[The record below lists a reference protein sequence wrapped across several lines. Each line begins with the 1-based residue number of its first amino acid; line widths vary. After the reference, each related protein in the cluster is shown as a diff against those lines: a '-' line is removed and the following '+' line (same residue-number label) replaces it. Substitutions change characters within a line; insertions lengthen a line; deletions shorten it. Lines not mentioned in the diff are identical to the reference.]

1 MARSRYALVVAGGQ
15 GRRMQASVPK
25 QFIPVA
31 GLPVLMH
38 TLAVF
43 HRCSPAIQ
51 LIAVLPESEITHW
64 QTLCADYQ
72 FTVPHAVVAGGSTR
86 SASVRNGMQLVK
98 EEFSLVAVHDGVR
111 PLVTPELINRSFEAA
126 ERYGSAVATVPLKDS
141 IREVKGES
149 SEAVSRSNYRL
160 VQTPQTFRTEWLR
173 AAYTEAAEQ
182 EFSDDASLV
191 EHSGRS
197 IHLIEGHYRNL
208 KITTPED
215 LMLAEALLKKI
226 STRLR

>member
-15 GRRMQASVPK
+15 GRRMQTSVAK

-31 GLPVLMH
+31 GRPILMH

-43 HRCSPAIQ
+43 HHCSPAIQ
-51 LIAVLPESEITHW
+51 IVTVLPESEIAHW

-72 FTVPHAVVAGGSTR
+72 FTVPHTVVAGGSTR
-86 SASVRNGMQLVK
+86 SASVRNGLQYIK
-98 EEFSLVAVHDGVR
+98 EELSLVAVHDGVR
-111 PLVTPELINRSFEAA
+111 PLVTSELINRSFAAA

-141 IREVKGES
+141 IRKVKDES
-149 SEAVSRSNYRL
+149 SKAVSRVDYRL

-173 AAYTEAAEQ
+173 MAYTEAAGQ

-197 IHLIEGHYRNL
+197 IYLIEGHYRNL

-215 LMLAEALLKKI
+215 LLLAEAFLKH
-226 STRLR
+226 

>member
-1 MARSRYALVVAGGQ
+1 MARSRYALIVAGGQ

-25 QFIPVA
+25 QFVPVA
-31 GLPVLMH
+31 GLPILMH
-38 TLAVF
+38 TLAAF

-51 LIAVLPESEITHW
+51 LITVLPESETAHW

-72 FTVPHAVVAGGSTR
+72 FAVPHTVVAGGSTR
-86 SASVRNGMQLVK
+86 SASVRNGLQHVE

-111 PLVTPELINRSFEAA
+111 PMVTPELIDQSFEVA
-126 ERYGSAVATVPLKDS
+126 EHYGSAVATVPLKDS
-141 IREVKGES
+141 IREVKGEGS
-149 SEAVSRSNYRL
+149 AAATRDNYRI

-173 AAYTEAAEQ
+173 AAYAEAAEQ
-182 EFSDDASLV
+182 TFSDDASLV

-215 LMLAEALLKKI
+215 LMLAEALLKK
-226 STRLR
+226 

>member
-1 MARSRYALVVAGGQ
+1 MARSRYALIVAGGQ
-15 GRRMQASVPK
+15 GRRMQTEVPK

-31 GLPVLMH
+31 GQPVLMH
-38 TLAVF
+38 TLSVF

-51 LIAVLPESEITHW
+51 VIVALPETDMSHW
-64 QTLCADYQ
+64 QTLCADYE

-86 SASVRNGMQLVK
+86 SASVRNALQHVK

-111 PLVTPELINRSFEAA
+111 PLVTPELIDRSFEAA
-126 ERYGSAVATVPLKDS
+126 ERYGSAVASISLKDS
-141 IREVKGES
+141 IRKLKGENN
-149 SEAVSRSNYRL
+149 EAVARDQYRL

-173 AAYTEAAEQ
+173 DAYAHVAEQ
-182 EFSDDASLV
+182 AFSDDASRV
-191 EHSGRS
+191 EHRGRS

-215 LMLAEALLKKI
+215 LLLAEALLKN
-226 STRLR
+226 